1 MEIFFFHILIKTG
14 LLCRYLY
21 LLNTFSL
28 NLHLHTYL
36 FLFLKMAF
44 LGKTSGPSWWVFMKI
59 IEYHA
64 RHLDEWYTGPRLM
77 VKSNF
82 LGSFKLQVEL
92 QQNIVTL
99 TAGSPTP
106 QPVTPSI
113 YGQRYQIISLKCFNF
128 CSVLLVSGYE
138 TNSRKLILSAEKID
152 FYFIVHL
159 SLNIFSKTLHIIYLR
174 Y

>member
-1 MEIFFFHILIKTG
+1 MQDTWMNDT
-14 LLCRYLY
+14 R
-21 LLNTFSL
+21 
-28 NLHLHTYL
+28 
-36 FLFLKMAF
+36 
-44 LGKTSGPSWWVFMKI
+44 GPGCCW
-59 IEYHA
+59 
-64 RHLDEWYTGPRLM
+64 LM

-99 TAGSPTP
+99 AAAGSPTP

-152 FYFIVHL
+152 FYFVVHL
-159 SLNIFSKTLHIIYLR
+159 SLNIFSKEHES
-174 Y
+174 